1 MTRTRIARGC
11 IDGVCSSRAP
21 GFLELRVRFEA
32 DASRVRT
39 NGDTELAIGWS
50 QGIAVMLKSPT
61 VSHIDLIRA
70 DCHDETEPDRVVG
83 QLRGLT
89 D

>member
-1 MTRTRIARGC
+1 MTRTRIARGY

-21 GFLELRVRFEA
+21 GFLEFRAWFEA
-32 DASRVRT
+32 DANRVRT

-61 VSHIDLIRA
+61 VPHMHLIRA
-70 DCHDETEPDRVVG
+70 DCHDETEPDRAVG